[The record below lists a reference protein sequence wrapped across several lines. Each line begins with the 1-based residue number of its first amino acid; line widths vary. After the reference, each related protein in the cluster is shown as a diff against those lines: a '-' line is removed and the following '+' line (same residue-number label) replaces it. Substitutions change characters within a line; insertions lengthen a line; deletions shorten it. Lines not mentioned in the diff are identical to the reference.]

1 MLINRQTTF
10 LIIFIKKNFYLYV
23 LYGFILTKELYNNK
37 KNRIKEKRFSTKTTC
52 LHDQTHWMIYFC
64 NFYTDPQCSFD
75 PYYSLSLV
83 YLGYITL
90 SKQWQD
96 CFQNVL
102 IEKTVSVTF
111 EMSATALVGMTTY
124 YLSATFQPLKPSR
137 LF

>member
-1 MLINRQTTF
+1 MALGRYLLVTPA
-10 LIIFIKKNFYLYV
+10 IILA
-23 LYGFILTKELYNNK
+23 
-37 KNRIKEKRFSTKTTC
+37 
-52 LHDQTHWMIYFC
+52 FC
-64 NFYTDPQCSFD
+64 
-75 PYYSLSLV
+75 LV

-124 YLSATFQPLKPSR
+124 YLSATFQPLKPLR